1 MKPISKLH
9 FITTNAT
16 TAELACKGGVNWV
29 QLRLKNV
36 KYEQYKKVALE
47 VQEVCSRY
55 NAVLIIN
62 DNVQL
67 AADIGADG
75 VHIGS
80 ADMTPAEAR
89 ALLGNDFIIGC
100 TANTYEDIVRLSAQP
115 INYIGLG
122 PFRYTTTK
130 QNLSP
135 VLGIEGYKSIINQ
148 LKTTY
153 TNHLPIIAIGG
164 IIVHDVLSILA
175 TEVHGIAVSGAIG
188 NASDVRSKA
197 ADFVNIIDYKTPISS
212 TTITSASNKSIAS
225 KGIGEIVITGI
236 SEVFTNTIA
245 EIISSD
251 SFS

>member
-9 FITTNAT
+9 FITTNAA

-36 KYEQYKKVALE
+36 TYEQYKQEALKVK
-47 VQEVCSRY
+47 EVCKRY
-55 NAVLIIN
+55 NAALIIN

-80 ADMTPAEAR
+80 TDMTPTAAR
-89 ALLGNDFIIGC
+89 VFLGENFIIGC
-100 TANTYEDIVRLSAQP
+100 TANTLDDVLSLSALP

-135 VLGIEGYKSIINQ
+135 VLGWEGYDSIVKQ
-148 LKTTY
+148 L
-153 TNHLPIIAIGG
+153 TNTQTKHPPIVGIGG
-164 IIVHDVLSILA
+164 IIIHDVPSLMGTGI
-175 TEVHGIAVSGAIG
+175 HGIAVSGAIS
-188 NASDVRSKA
+188 NASDVSGKA
-197 ADFVNIIDYKTPISS
+197 ADFINIIENKNVVRSS
-212 TTITSASNKSIAS
+212 TNSTTSSA
-225 KGIGEIVITGI
+225 GVI
-236 SEVFTNTIA
+236 S
-245 EIISSD
+245 
-251 SFS
+251 